1 MTKVKTTGIDAE
13 MTSNPNT
20 NTKNDMIT
28 NTHGNANDEKSNTN
42 NAMDYT
48 IVDTQ
53 EISSITERCIKKQFS
68 LQMKKIL
75 SSQT

>member
-1 MTKVKTTGIDAE
+1 
-13 MTSNPNT
+13 
-20 NTKNDMIT
+20 MIT

-42 NAMDYT
+42 NAMDYM

-53 EISSITERCIKKQFS
+53 EISSITEVHEQFS